1 MRLLV
6 PIVGL
11 VLSALS
17 IALLVVSIVE
27 VLRGEETMAIYLLLI
42 AIALTSA
49 SWLISRAFRTPREK
63 PAIRAFRVLTEIVC
77 QSCGLR
83 EVREFKEGDFIF
95 KEVGDCPRC
104 QGKLLITSIFREKE
118 VSPRRA

>member
-1 MRLLV
+1 MRLLA

-17 IALLVVSIVE
+17 VALLVVSIIE
-27 VLRGEETMAIYLLLI
+27 VLKGEETMAIYLLLA
-42 AIALTSA
+42 AIALTSV
-49 SWLISRAFRTPREK
+49 SWLISRTLRAPREK
-63 PAIRAFRVLTEIVC
+63 PSIRAFRVLTEITC

-83 EVREFKEGDFIF
+83 EVREFREGDFIF
-95 KEVGDCPRC
+95 KEVGSCPRC